1 MNKNYLVFYSKR
13 LKRIER
19 KAQAYLVEKK
29 SDEPVNPSIPLDLA
43 KQTMLNQPRF
53 LFVGDAGGDSLLGI
67 LGTKGEKNDFTF

>member
-1 MNKNYLVFYSKR
+1 LVK
-13 LKRIER
+13 
-19 KAQAYLVEKK
+19 KK